1 MINAFVHLQDLGAF
15 KMLIHEPQ
23 YSFKK
28 IYLLFIYLYNIYE
41 YTVAVFRHTPEG
53 IRFHYRWL

>member
-41 YTVAVFRHTPEG
+41 YTVAVFRHTG
-53 IRFHYRWL
+53 SHYRWL